1 MAIITGRT
9 ETLTTYKPEDK
20 VDLSYLIDKS
30 TEFDAKWKN
39 YIVDNSTSP
48 HYAFTP
54 DQRLILNS
62 DGCKVT
68 LDLTELAMQQLC
80 QKLGV
85 PMTYILKCFE
95 KNQGKLAAS
104 NLNTWIKGS
113 DSDLLVRT
121 ADGVARGI
129 VTPSYVPYDNAR
141 ILNQLRL
148 SMDTKRF
155 IPSQVHLS
163 QDSMQIRFVDFNPLP
178 ISDGTGSPL
187 YAGVVLR
194 SSSVGTYAFS
204 LRFFI
209 YRFACT
215 NGLVISSMGGTLF
228 RMAHIGEAMRNEKV
242 SLFNKAFMDIDVLCE
257 KAVDLVARNNSTRL
271 STTEMDAMIRGV
283 KSDLKLSQERT
294 EKLRT
299 LVSTKYNDTRW
310 GVINGVTELAQDFPL
325 DARYDME
332 KWAGNFFTRGA
343 KAA

>member
-62 DGCKVT
+62 DGCTVT

-129 VTPSYVPYDNAR
+129 VTPSYVPYDNA
-141 ILNQLRL
+141 
-148 SMDTKRF
+148 
-155 IPSQVHLS
+155 
-163 QDSMQIRFVDFNPLP
+163 
-178 ISDGTGSPL
+178 
-187 YAGVVLR
+187 
-194 SSSVGTYAFS
+194 
-204 LRFFI
+204 
-209 YRFACT
+209 
-215 NGLVISSMGGTLF
+215 
-228 RMAHIGEAMRNEKV
+228 
-242 SLFNKAFMDIDVLCE
+242 
-257 KAVDLVARNNSTRL
+257 
-271 STTEMDAMIRGV
+271 
-283 KSDLKLSQERT
+283 
-294 EKLRT
+294 
-299 LVSTKYNDTRW
+299 
-310 GVINGVTELAQDFPL
+310 
-325 DARYDME
+325 
-332 KWAGNFFTRGA
+332 
-343 KAA
+343 